1 MFTVRTAP
9 KEKKKKKKKVFPV
22 WKIYILLVSSVQRR
36 SKICRRTE
44 SSFVT
49 TSVDFKWFPF
59 MLLFFIFP
67 PLFPKPK
74 PLTAAALLL
83 LQCLL
88 HFKHCR
94 LHTARLQHCPAWR
107 TCLKWS
113 WCADRP
119 LAQRHL
125 EGGVAPRPH
134 SKLPIAMEGFS
145 PFIRTWSFHTVGLL
159 GEHLEMGSTVCLG
172 TWRPVVRRAP
182 DVREEKIRP
191 KKTSMFTFF
200 LEH

>member
-1 MFTVRTAP
+1 M
-9 KEKKKKKKKVFPV
+9 V
-22 WKIYILLVSSVQRR
+22 WKIYFLPVSSVQRR
-36 SKICRRTE
+36 SKICRKTE
-44 SSFVT
+44 SSFVA

-59 MLLFFIFP
+59 MLLFFIP
-67 PLFPKPK
+67 PPFPKPE
-74 PLTAAALLL
+74 PLTAAALSL

-125 EGGVAPRPH
+125 EGEAAPCPH
-134 SKLPIAMEGFS
+134 SKLPIDVKGFS
-145 PFIRTWSFHTVGLL
+145 LL
-159 GEHLEMGSTVCLG
+159 YGHCRSTPSDFGEENRYRVRLDA
-172 TWRPVVRRAP
+172 WRPVVCWAPNGRR
-182 DVREEKIRP
+182 ENTT
-191 KKTSMFTFF
+191 KKTSMFSLF
-200 LEH
+200 

>member
-9 KEKKKKKKKVFPV
+9 KEKKKKNEGFSGVKNIHSARQFGSAPIQNMQKNWVIV
-22 WKIYILLVSSVQRR
+22 RHHLRGLQMV
-36 SKICRRTE
+36 
-44 SSFVT
+44 
-49 TSVDFKWFPF
+49 PF
-59 MLLFFIFP
+59 HAFIFYFP

-125 EGGVAPRPH
+125 EGEAAPRPH

-145 PFIRTWSFHTVGLL
+145 PFIRTWAFHTIGLL

-172 TWRPVVRRAP
+172 TWSSFVELPMSERRKY
-182 DVREEKIRP
+182 D
-191 KKTSMFTFF
+191 KKRHQCLLFF
-200 LEH
+200 

>member
-9 KEKKKKKKKVFPV
+9 KEKKKKMFFPV

-59 MLLFFIFP
+59 MLLFFIS

-74 PLTAAALLL
+74 PLTATALLL

-107 TCLKWS
+107 TCLKWG

-125 EGGVAPRPH
+125 EGEAAPRPQ
-134 SKLPIAMEGFS
+134 S
-145 PFIRTWSFHTVGLL
+145 PWKVLALLYGRGRSIGLL

-182 DVREEKIRP
+182 DVREEKIP
-191 KKTSMFTFF
+191 QKKTSMFTFF
-200 LEH
+200 